1 MPVLPTTGDG
11 FKHILVCVCCFS
23 KWVEL
28 FPMKTKS
35 SVEVWNVL
43 YGKIFARFGVPVEL
57 RCDRGNEFR
66 GVLTQ

>member
-1 MPVLPTTGDG
+1 
-11 FKHILVCVCCFS
+11 
-23 KWVEL
+23 
-28 FPMKTKS
+28 MKTKS

-66 GVLTQ
+66 GVLTQQCEQYGVRIVRTSV